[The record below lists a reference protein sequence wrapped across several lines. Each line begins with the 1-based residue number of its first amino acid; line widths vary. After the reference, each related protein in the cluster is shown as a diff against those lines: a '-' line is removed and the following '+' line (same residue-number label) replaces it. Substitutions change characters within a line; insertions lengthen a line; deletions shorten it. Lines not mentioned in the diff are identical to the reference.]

1 MPAIKDVAKSAGLS
15 VAVVSKFLK
24 NPDSVRPDTRL
35 RVEAA
40 IADLGYRPSPFAR
53 SLRTG
58 RSGMY
63 SVVVPDITNPFFA
76 ELFQSIRAEIH
87 RAGFTTL
94 LETAEDLDIIADSIR
109 SLSVGQVDGLIC
121 CFLDDESLIPRLRNS
136 LPART
141 PLVALS
147 WHRPSEDVCTIEL
160 DVRGGMRAVTGHL
173 LALGHR
179 SFAYIGGPAHSTV
192 SQQKH
197 AGFIEAVQA
206 AGVPA
211 DGIRVARVAIGVEA
225 AQAAAT
231 ALLKAGT
238 APATAFV
245 CENDVLAVG
254 ALRACRL
261 NGWKVPADVSVTG
274 FDDVPLATLVEPPLT
289 TVSLP
294 IRDMGFRAARR
305 LLELAGTQTGAQPE
319 PAGCPEDVFATSL
332 VVRGSSGP
340 SQRGSSSIS

>member
-1 MPAIKDVAKSAGLS
+1 MPAIKDVARLAGLS
-15 VAVVSKFLK
+15 VAVVSKYLK
-24 NPDSVRPDTRL
+24 NHDSVRPDTL
-35 RVEAA
+35 QRVEAA
-40 IADLGYRPSPFAR
+40 IAELGYRPSPFAR

-58 RSGMY
+58 RSGMF

-94 LETAEDLDIIADSIR
+94 LETAEDLDGLADSIR

-121 CFLDDESLIPRLRNS
+121 CFLDDESLIARLRS
-136 LPART
+136 TLPART

-160 DVRGGMRAVTGHL
+160 DVRSGMRSVTEHL
-173 LALGHR
+173 LSLGHR
-179 SFAYIGGPAHSTV
+179 TFAYVGGPAHSTV

-197 AGFIEAVQA
+197 AGFLEAIES
-206 AGVPA
+206 AGIPPESV
-211 DGIRVARVAIGVEA
+211 RLARVTIGVEA
-225 AQAAAT
+225 AQAAAA
-231 ALLKAGT
+231 ALLGTGT
-238 APATAFV
+238 APGTAFV

-261 NGWKVPADVSVTG
+261 YGMKVPADVSITG

-294 IRDMGFRAARR
+294 IRDMGLRAARR
-305 LLELAGTQTGAQPE
+305 LLELAGTQAGAEPAPA

-340 SQRGSSSIS
+340 A